1 MSKER
6 KSYSKKRVNDLLAF
20 SLGMINGEN
29 GSELLKKYKSSIE
42 SLTPHDMLAM
52 EEEQIRMGIPPAQ
65 IKKSI
70 GKVINSFYKS
80 LSSYNW
86 DMPEGKGFLY
96 YLMEENRELERR
108 LAEVKAILKK
118 FDPESE
124 TSLDILKRKLTPM
137 FAELLKFDTHYVKKE
152 NILFPYLE
160 RFWDNYLP
168 LKVMWSLHDDLRKS
182 LREILKLLQDRWSQ
196 WVDLNREIG
205 SYFFLAYGMIIKEE
219 LIIFPAAWETVEQ
232 KYWDE
237 MHVKSFEF
245 SFPFIEKPERPE
257 ILIKH
262 KSWDSGNIF
271 VTDTGVLNHEQLEA
285 IFARLPLDITVV
297 DETDKVVYFTH
308 SSDRI
313 FPRSS
318 AIIGRQVQNCHP
330 PESVQIVEKIIDS
343 FKKGEKDK
351 AVFWLNVKGKRLL
364 IQYFAMRNSSGEY
377 KGVLET
383 TEDITEIQT
392 LEGEKRLLDWD

>member
-1 MSKER
+1 MSKE
-6 KSYSKKRVNDLLAF
+6 RVNDLLAF
-20 SLGMINGEN
+20 SLGMIHGEK
-29 GSELLKKYKSSIE
+29 GSKLLKKYKSSIE

-52 EEEQIRMGIPPAQ
+52 EEEQLRMGIAPEQ

-80 LSSYNW
+80 LNSYRW
-86 DMPEGKGFLY
+86 EKPEEKGFLY
-96 YLMEENRELERR
+96 YLMEENRELEKR
-108 LAEVKAILKK
+108 LTTVKAILKE
-118 FDPESE
+118 FDPKSES
-124 TSLDILKRKLTPM
+124 SLDTLKRKLTPI
-137 FAELLKFDTHYVKKE
+137 FIELLKFDAHYVKKE

-182 LREILKLLQDRWSQ
+182 LKEILGLLQDRWSR
-196 WVDLNREIG
+196 WEVLNRELG
-205 SYFFLAYGMIIKEE
+205 SYFFLAHGMIIKEE
-219 LIIFPAAWETVEQ
+219 LIVFPVAWETVEQ

-262 KSWDSGNIF
+262 KDWDRGNVL
-271 VTDTGVLNHEQLEA
+271 VTDTGALNHEQIEA
-285 IFARLPLDITVV
+285 LFRSLPLDITVV

-308 SSDRI
+308 SKERI

-330 PESVQIVEKIIDS
+330 PESVHVVEKILDS

-351 AVFWLNVKGKRLL
+351 AIFWLTVKGKRLL
-364 IQYFAMRNSSGEY
+364 IQYFAMRNRKGEY

-383 TEDITEIQT
+383 IEDITELQA